1 MVDFQFKSFVG
12 DAISEKDERTAFFGT
27 FFGVCGILGGMIQ
40 FGLTS
45 RVVERFGILVAL
57 TLLPT
62 LMLSG
67 SIALLTTAVTGIVY
81 PTRYLRQ

>member
-1 MVDFQFKSFVG
+1 MQSQK
-12 DAISEKDERTAFFGT
+12 RTNVQPSSAP
-27 FFGVCGILGGMIQ
+27 FGVCGILGGMIQ
-40 FGLTS
+40 FGLTL

-67 SIALLTTAVTGIVY
+67 SIALRPPQLPDCHPA
-81 PTRYLRQ
+81 RHLRK